1 MKISQSNFNLQSP
14 DSNLVRSYLIATV
27 QKKYSFEKY
36 FTQLYYF
43 KLHTLKEEPLDCLDL
58 TLGKDTLQIFH
69 TSIGAKH
76 LCSTLFAK
84 NHDSYTQ
91 VILMPSL

>member
-1 MKISQSNFNLQSP
+1 MRQILVAIEEYNNFNSSATKNISP
-14 DSNLVRSYLIATV
+14 KYIVSNYIR
-27 QKKYSFEKY
+27 
-36 FTQLYYF
+36 
-43 KLHTLKEEPLDCLDL
+43 HNLKEEPLDCLDL

-69 TSIGAKH
+69 TSTRAKH

-91 VILMPSL
+91 VILMPCL